1 LADWHRLTPEETRRR
16 LGTRLDGGL
25 SEKEAAERLAQYG
38 PNELVERGLQNPLRI
53 LWEQLTSSLV
63 FLLILAAAVSIFLSD
78 YQDTLVILA
87 IVILNAVLGFTQ
99 EYRAERAVAALRKLA
114 VPTVKVV
121 RDGRVIQISAQLLVP
136 GDLLLLEAGNLVAA
150 DGRLLE
156 AVNLRVLEAVLT
168 GESEAVEKNPQVL
181 PEAETPVGDRRDM
194 VYFGTTVTYGRGKA
208 VVTETG
214 KRTEMGKIAALIQTV
229 EREPT
234 PLQKRLS
241 QLGRGLGLAALILV
255 AAVFV
260 LGFLRGEESK
270 LLFVTALS
278 LVVAAVPEG
287 LPAVVAIALAM
298 GAQRMLKRQALIR
311 KLPAVETL
319 GSVTVICADKT
330 GTLTENRMTVTV
342 LDTAGE
348 RIDLSEHLHRAGLV
362 GEGLGRRFSEEVEG
376 PVETRLQPSLSPA
389 LRLLLAAAALCND
402 AVLSSDAEKAGHL
415 HALGDPTEA
424 ALVVAAAQLGLKKP
438 ALEKFLPRVAELPFD
453 SDRKRMST
461 VHKWPDLQNETP
473 DFLHH
478 TLPEGGHGFGL
489 IFTKGAV
496 DAILANCREVWNGS
510 QREHLDEGWKKRI
523 ASAHNELAQSGMRM
537 LGIAFRPILL
547 AQADDEEAA
556 TLEQN
561 LIFVGMAGMIDPPR
575 PEAKEAVRTCQEAGI
590 RPVMITG
597 DHPLTAGSIARELSI
612 SDGGEVLTGGRLSEL
627 SPESLK
633 ETVGD
638 TSVYA
643 RVVPE
648 DKLKIVD
655 ALQRRGEVV
664 AMTGDGVN
672 DAPAL
677 RKADIGV
684 AMGKTGSE
692 VAKETADMVL
702 LDDNFAT
709 IVAAVKEG
717 RIIYE
722 NIRKFVKYVLTSNS
736 GELAVMVLAPLLAMP
751 LPLLPLQIL
760 WINLVTDGPP
770 ALALSLE
777 PGGRQV
783 MRRPPYPL
791 AENIFARGLGW
802 FILRIGLVMAAV
814 SLGAG
819 FGYWKAGRP
828 EWQTV
833 VFTVLALSQMGLALA
848 VRSGRDSLFRL
859 GLFSNQPLWGAVLLT
874 LVLQLAVVYLP
885 LFQGF
890 FRTSALPGRDLGI
903 VLLLSSAVFWWVE
916 IEKWILRR
924 RRN

>member
-53 LWEQLTSSLV
+53 LWEQLTSTLV
-63 FLLILAAAVSIFLSD
+63 LILIIAAAVSIFLSD
-78 YQDTLVILA
+78 YKDALAILA
-87 IVILNAVLGFTQ
+87 IVILNAVLGFIQ
-99 EYRAERAVAALRKLA
+99 EYRAERAIAALRKLA

-121 RDGRVIQISAQLLVP
+121 RDGRVVQISARQLVP

-156 AVNLRVLEAVLT
+156 AVNLRVQEAVLT
-168 GESEAVEKNPQVL
+168 GESEAVEKNSQVL

-194 VYFGTTVTYGRGKA
+194 VYFGTAVTYGRGKA

-214 KRTEMGKIAALIQTV
+214 ERTEMGKIAALIQTV

-234 PLQKRLS
+234 LLQKRLS

-270 LLFVTALS
+270 LLFMTALS

-287 LPAVVAIALAM
+287 LPAVVTIALAM

-362 GEGLGRRFSEEVEG
+362 GEGLNRRFSEEVEG
-376 PVETRLQPSLSPA
+376 LVETRLQPSLSPT
-389 LRLLLAAAALCND
+389 LRLLLAAGALCND
-402 AVLSSDAEKAGHL
+402 AVLSSDTEKAGHL

-438 ALEKFLPRVAELPFD
+438 VLEKLLPRVAELPFD

-461 VHKWPDLQNETP
+461 VHKCPDWQNETL
-473 DFLHH
+473 DFLHP
-478 TLPEGGHGFGL
+478 TLPESGHGFGL
-489 IFTKGAV
+489 VFTKGSV
-496 DAILANCREVWNGS
+496 DAILANCREVWRDS
-510 QREHLDEGWKKRI
+510 QRGHLDEGWRKRI
-523 ASAHNELAQSGMRM
+523 ASAHNELAQFGMRM

-547 AQADDEEAA
+547 AEADEKVT

-561 LIFVGMAGMIDPPR
+561 LIFIGMAGMIDPPR
-575 PEAKEAVRTCQEAGI
+575 PEAKEAVRTCREAGI

-597 DHPLTAGSIARELSI
+597 DHPLTAGSIARELGI
-612 SDGGEVLTGGRLSEL
+612 SDGGEILTGGRLSEL

-633 ETVGD
+633 ETVGE
-638 TSVYA
+638 TTVYA
-643 RVVPE
+643 RVAPE
-648 DKLKIVD
+648 DKLKIVG